1 VKRTLFLLVGVIA
14 LGTAIYASSMLLAQ
28 TPGAPASGSK
38 TKVGVVNLTVVIKG
52 YTKFK
57 MYQEQLKSKVD
68 PFQAKDLSWK
78 TEGEKLAKEAQQ
90 PTTTAA
96 TRDSIE
102 KRLKELQRLIE
113 DNKAEAQKVLVKE
126 QEGQLVTLYGDV
138 RTVVDRIA
146 VAHGYDLILHYN
158 DVVTKEEY
166 WSPQNVARKMQAG
179 AAMPMYIG
187 AGVDISQ
194 TVLATLN
201 ASAGNAPAASGTG
214 SSSPAGR

>member
-28 TPGAPASGSK
+28 SPSAPATGSK
-38 TKVGVVNLTVVIKG
+38 TKVGLVNLTYVIKG

-57 MYQEQLKSKVD
+57 TYQEQLKTKVD
-68 PFQAKDLSWK
+68 PYQIKDTGWK
-78 TEGEKLAKEAQQ
+78 TEGEKLAQEAQKPGTVQ
-90 PTTTAA
+90 SR
-96 TRDSIE
+96 RDEIE
-102 KRLKELQRLIE
+102 KKLKELQRLIE

-126 QEGQLVTLYGDV
+126 QEGQLVTLYADV
-138 RTVVDRIA
+138 RTVVDKIA
-146 VAHGYDLILHYN
+146 AAHGYDLIMHYN
-158 DVVTKEEY
+158 DVPKEEY

-187 AGVDISQ
+187 AGVDISA

-201 ASAGNAPAASGTG
+201 AGAGNSAASGTG
-214 SSSPAGR
+214 SSAPAGR